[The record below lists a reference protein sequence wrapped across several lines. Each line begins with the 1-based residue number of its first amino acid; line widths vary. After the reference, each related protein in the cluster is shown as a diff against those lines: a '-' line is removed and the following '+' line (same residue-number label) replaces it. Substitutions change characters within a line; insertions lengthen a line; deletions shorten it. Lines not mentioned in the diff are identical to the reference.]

1 MNKNKAKLKFGPN
14 AFEVLESGDYI
25 ECAVSGKNIA
35 LKSKENGYIVIGTS
49 TSKEGV
55 QGLEN
60 EGIYGLVLNLND
72 IRSIEEFNNS
82 LIKDHSDIEILIN
95 NAGITRD
102 NIVLRMSDEEWT
114 DVLNVHLNGTF
125 KISKTVLKFML
136 KKRWGRIINITSA
149 SASIGNRGQANYAAA
164 KAGVEA
170 FSRSLAKEVGSRGIT
185 VNSVA
190 PGYIETD
197 MTEQISNTIKEEI
210 LKQIPLSRFGKPEE
224 VSELIEF
231 LITDEA
237 SYITGQTIHIN
248 GGLYM

>member
-1 MNKNKAKLKFGPN
+1 MNKEKKKILITGASRG
-14 AFEVLESGDYI
+14 I
-25 ECAVSGKNIA
+25 GKDIA
-35 LKSKENGYIVIGTS
+35 LKSKENGYIVLGTS
-49 TSKEGV
+49 TSEEGAQALEKEGI
-55 QGLEN
+55 L
-60 EGIYGLVLNLND
+60 GLVLNLND
-72 IRSIEEFNNS
+72 SKSIEGFNDA

-102 NIVLRMSDEEWT
+102 NIVLRMSDEEWM

-136 KKRWGRIINITSA
+136 KKRWGRIINITST
-149 SASIGNRGQANYAAA
+149 SASTGNRGQANYAAA
-164 KAGVEA
+164 KSGVEA

-197 MTEQISNTIKEEI
+197 MTEQINNKMKEEI
-210 LKQIPLSRFGKPEE
+210 LKQIPLSRFGRAEE
-224 VSELIEF
+224 VAQLIEF

>member
-1 MNKNKAKLKFGPN
+1 MSKEKKKILITGASRG
-14 AFEVLESGDYI
+14 I
-25 ECAVSGKNIA
+25 GKDIA
-35 LKSKENGYIVIGTS
+35 LKSKENGYIVLGTS
-49 TSKEGV
+49 TSEEGA
-55 QGLEN
+55 QGLEK
-60 EGIYGLVLNLND
+60 EGILGLVLNLND
-72 IRSIEEFNNS
+72 SKSIKGFNDA

-102 NIVLRMSDEEWT
+102 NIVLRMSDEEWM

-136 KKRWGRIINITSA
+136 KKRWGRIINITST
-149 SASIGNRGQANYAAA
+149 SASTGNRGQANYAAA
-164 KAGVEA
+164 KSGVEA

-197 MTEQISNTIKEEI
+197 MTEQINNKMKEEI
-210 LKQIPLSRFGKPEE
+210 LKQIPLERFGRAEE
-224 VSELIEF
+224 VAQLIEF

>member
-1 MNKNKAKLKFGPN
+1 MNKEKKKILITGASRG
-14 AFEVLESGDYI
+14 I
-25 ECAVSGKNIA
+25 GKSIA
-35 LKSKENGYIVIGTS
+35 LKCKENGYVVVGTS
-49 TSKEGV
+49 TSKKGIQELEKEGI
-55 QGLEN
+55 QGLE
-60 EGIYGLVLNLND
+60 LNLND
-72 IRSIEEFNNS
+72 IDSITEFS
-82 LIKDHSDIEILIN
+82 SLLIKDHSDLEILIN

-102 NIVLRMSDEEWT
+102 NIVLRMSDEEWR
-114 DVLNVHLNGTF
+114 DVLNIHLNGTF

-136 KKRWGRIINITSA
+136 KKRWGRVVNITSA
-149 SASIGNRGQANYAAA
+149 SASIGNKGQANYSAA

-197 MTEQISNTIKEEI
+197 MTEQINNDMKEEI

-231 LITDEA
+231 LITEEA

>member
-1 MNKNKAKLKFGPN
+1 MSKEKKKILITGASRG
-14 AFEVLESGDYI
+14 I
-25 ECAVSGKNIA
+25 GKDIA
-35 LKSKENGYIVIGTS
+35 LKSKENGYIVLGTS
-49 TSKEGV
+49 TSEEGA
-55 QGLEN
+55 QGLEK
-60 EGIYGLVLNLND
+60 EGILGLVLNLND
-72 IRSIEEFNNS
+72 SKSIEGFNDA

-102 NIVLRMSDEEWT
+102 NIVLRMSDEEWM

-136 KKRWGRIINITSA
+136 KKRWGRIINITST
-149 SASIGNRGQANYAAA
+149 SASTGNRGQANYAAA
-164 KAGVEA
+164 KSGVEA

-197 MTEQISNTIKEEI
+197 MTEQINNKVKEEI
-210 LKQIPLSRFGKPEE
+210 LKQIPLARYGRPEE
-224 VSELIEF
+224 IAQLIEF

>member
-1 MNKNKAKLKFGPN
+1 MSKEKQKILITGASRG
-14 AFEVLESGDYI
+14 I
-25 ECAVSGKNIA
+25 GKDIA
-35 LKSKENGYIVIGTS
+35 LKSKENGYIVLGTS
-49 TSKEGV
+49 TSEEGA
-55 QGLEN
+55 QDLEKD
-60 EGIYGLVLNLND
+60 GIHGLVLNLND
-72 IRSIEEFNNS
+72 IKSIKEFNDR
-82 LIKDHSDIEILIN
+82 LIQDHSDVEILIN

-102 NIVLRMSDEEWT
+102 NIVLRMTDEEWI
-114 DVLNVHLNGTF
+114 DVLNVHLHGTF

-149 SASIGNRGQANYAAA
+149 SASIGNKGQANYAAA
-164 KAGVEA
+164 KSGVEA
-170 FSRSLAKEVGSRGIT
+170 FSRSLAKEVGRRGIT

-197 MTEQISNTIKEEI
+197 MTQQINPKMKEEI
-210 LKQIPLSRFGKPEE
+210 LKQIPLARFGQTEE
-224 VSELIEF
+224 VAQLIEF

>member
-1 MNKNKAKLKFGPN
+1 MSKEKKKILITGASRG
-14 AFEVLESGDYI
+14 I
-25 ECAVSGKNIA
+25 GKDIA
-35 LKSKENGYIVIGTS
+35 LKSKENGYIVLGTS
-49 TSKEGV
+49 TSEEGA
-55 QGLEN
+55 QGLEK
-60 EGIYGLVLNLND
+60 EGILGLVLNLND
-72 IRSIEEFNNS
+72 SKSIEGFNDA

-102 NIVLRMSDEEWT
+102 NIVLRMSDEEWM

-125 KISKTVLKFML
+125 KISKIVLKFML
-136 KKRWGRIINITSA
+136 KKRWGRIINITST
-149 SASIGNRGQANYAAA
+149 SASTGNRGQANYAAA
-164 KAGVEA
+164 KSGIEA

-197 MTEQISNTIKEEI
+197 MTEQINNKMKEDI
-210 LKQIPLSRFGKPEE
+210 LKQIPLSRFGRAEE
-224 VSELIEF
+224 VAQLIEF

>member
-1 MNKNKAKLKFGPN
+1 MSKEKKKILITGASRG
-14 AFEVLESGDYI
+14 I
-25 ECAVSGKNIA
+25 GKSLA
-35 LKSKENGYIVIGTS
+35 LKSKENGYVVVGTS
-49 TSKEGV
+49 TSKKGV
-55 QGLEN
+55 QELEN
-60 EGIYGLVLNLND
+60 EGIQSLELNLND
-72 IRSIEEFNNS
+72 NRSIKEFNNF
-82 LIKDHSDIEILIN
+82 LIKDHSDVEILIN

-114 DVLNVHLNGTF
+114 DVLNIHLNGTF

-136 KKRWGRIINITSA
+136 KKKWGRIINITST
-149 SASIGNRGQANYAAA
+149 SASIGNKGQANYSAA

-170 FSRSLAKEVGSRGIT
+170 FSKSLAKEVGSRGIT
-185 VNSVA
+185 VNAVA

-197 MTEQISNTIKEEI
+197 MTQQISNTIKEEI

>member
-1 MNKNKAKLKFGPN
+1 MSKEKKKILITGASRG
-14 AFEVLESGDYI
+14 I
-25 ECAVSGKNIA
+25 GKSLA
-35 LKSKENGYIVIGTS
+35 LKSKENGYVVVGTS
-49 TSKEGV
+49 TSKRGV
-55 QGLEN
+55 QELEN
-60 EGIYGLVLNLND
+60 EGILGLELNLND
-72 IRSIEEFNNS
+72 DRSIKEFNNF
-82 LIKDHSDIEILIN
+82 LIQDHSDVEILIN

-102 NIVLRMSDEEWT
+102 NIVLRMSDEEWA
-114 DVLNVHLNGTF
+114 DVLNIHLTGTF
-125 KISKTVLKFML
+125 QISKTVLKFML
-136 KKRWGRIINITSA
+136 KKKWGRIINITST
-149 SASIGNRGQANYAAA
+149 SASIGNKGQANYSAA

-170 FSRSLAKEVGSRGIT
+170 FSKSLAKEVGSRAIT